1 MGEWGSDFDP
11 GGLVFYGICRRRK
24 DKEENVG
31 KRERNKFFSFFL
43 SVFFHLEISKF
54 VNLTK
59 LSNLSLLRDASITF
73 SRWQKARELN
83 PVVVVSG
90 SGETEAEFI
99 LHLHLKLGLKLFV
112 CMILVIPDVPRRQ
125 GGRCSELM
133 LQPLVLLTF
142 LFNAVKNYIIT
153 KSN

>member
-1 MGEWGSDFDP
+1 MEFAGEE
-11 GGLVFYGICRRRK
+11 K
-24 DKEENVG
+24 DKEEDVG
-31 KRERNKFFSFFL
+31 KRKKEKIIFCFGFL
-43 SVFFHLEISKF
+43 PSEISKF

-73 SRWQKARELN
+73 SRLQKARELN
-83 PVVVVSG
+83 QVVVSG

-112 CMILVIPDVPRRQ
+112 CMMLVIPDVPRRQ

-133 LQPLVLLTF
+133 LQPLVLLAF
-142 LFNAVKNYIIT
+142 LFNAVKKLYYHEEQLIL
-153 KSN
+153 